1 VKTHFQKAAVVLS
14 VLTILGVAD
23 GLARSVFEPAH
34 SFRVVAGS
42 ETLAS
47 GSLDIS
53 LDKDGAKAHSEV
65 AHSGDAKLLNTYLR
79 YTATSP
85 EVQMEFVELRGTL
98 WRAMVRTPRTLPA
111 GQVGL
116 VVYARVQPPTDM
128 TPRYTLRVFDS
139 AESLQADLPSISLR
153 FLGFEP
159 WWVVIF
165 CLPLAAF
172 FGFLVFRATGEE
184 EDALIARGIAPIY
197 KLARKKEG
205 WDILFGLGGNQGV
218 RTGEELVLLAP
229 DGRVVGSLRAGKV
242 GPTSSRS
249 TLDPGVDVRPDYFV
263 ARPHSETSI
272 LRRPA
277 ANQAG

>member
-1 VKTHFQKAAVVLS
+1 MQNHFQKAAVVLF
-14 VLTILGVAD
+14 VLTVLGVVD
-23 GLARSVFEPAH
+23 GLARSVLEPAH
-34 SFRVVAGS
+34 TFRVVAGS

-47 GSLDIS
+47 GALDIS

-85 EVQMEFVELRGTL
+85 EVQLEFVEMRGTL
-98 WRAMVRTPRTLPA
+98 WRANIRTPRTLPA

-116 VVYARVQPPTDM
+116 AVFARVQPPTAS

-139 AESLQADLPSISLR
+139 AEALQADLPSLSLR

-159 WWVVIF
+159 WWVVMV
-165 CLPLAAF
+165 CLPLAGF

-197 KLARKKEG
+197 KLARKKDG
-205 WDILFGLGGNQGV
+205 WDIIFGLGGNQGIQ
-218 RTGEELVLLAP
+218 TGQELVLLSP

-242 GPTSSRS
+242 GPASSRS
-249 TLDPGVDVRPDYFV
+249 TLDPGVDVRPDYLV
-263 ARPHSETSI
+263 ARPQSETSF
-272 LRRPA
+272 LSRPG
-277 ANQAG
+277 ANLAD